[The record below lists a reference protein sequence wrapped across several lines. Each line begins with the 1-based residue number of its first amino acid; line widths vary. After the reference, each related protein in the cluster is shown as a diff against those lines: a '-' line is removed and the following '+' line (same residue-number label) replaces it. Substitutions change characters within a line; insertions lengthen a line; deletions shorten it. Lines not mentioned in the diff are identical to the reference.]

1 MTKIKSLQD
10 LGDVRAALRAAEREA
25 AERAE
30 REKAEQARLA
40 RERNLF
46 ADAIGRVSTLPP
58 QGRVEPP
65 KARID
70 PAPRQR
76 EADEQAVL
84 REAISDEFDVETLL
98 DTDEALSFR
107 RPDIGVN
114 VVRKLRRGGW
124 TIQAQIDLHGLR
136 RDEAREQLA
145 AFLRDVVKRGL
156 RCVRVVHGK
165 GNGSPGREPVLKG
178 KVRTWLVQKQEV
190 IAFVQARASE
200 GGNGALI
207 VLLNA
212 TSGPT
217 SSASALPSPLAP
229 SPTPPTP
236 KRPR

>member
-1 MTKIKSLQD
+1 MTAKIKSLQD
-10 LGDVRAALRAAEREA
+10 LALVRKALQQAEREA

-30 REKAEQARLA
+30 REKAEQARLQ
-40 RERNLF
+40 RERNAF
-46 ADAIGRVSTLPP
+46 SHAVGRVTALPA
-58 QGRVEPP
+58 QG
-65 KARID
+65 RID
-70 PAPRQR
+70 PHPTQPAPEPRQR

-84 REAISDEFDVETLL
+84 REAISDEFDVESLL
-98 DTDEALSFR
+98 DTDEALSYR
-107 RPDIGVN
+107 RSDIGIN

-145 AFLRDVVKRGL
+145 AFLRDVVRRGL

-200 GGNGALI
+200 GGHGALI
-207 VLLNA
+207 VLLK
-212 TSGPT
+212 PT
-217 SSASALPSPLAP
+217 SAPAPLPSPLSP
-229 SPTPPTP
+229 SVPPKP
-236 KRPR
+236 SR